1 MVRFFDSLGNFC
13 FYRYPEAEICYT
25 SYARFTDGG
34 RQLMPSTVNVL
45 ICILA
50 LLTGVLIGEKY
61 RKWKHRDDDK

>member
-1 MVRFFDSLGNFC
+1 
-13 FYRYPEAEICYT
+13 
-25 SYARFTDGG
+25 
-34 RQLMPSTVNVL
+34 MPSTVNVL